1 MVLLGGVDQE
11 KDRFSLFGDMLILM
25 QDRCT
30 SCAERTIG
38 LEIIWGATDVTP
50 T

>member
-25 QDRCT
+25 QDRHTFCT
-30 SCAERTIG
+30 ECTIG
-38 LEIIWGATDVTP
+38 SEIILGATDFTP

>member
-11 KDRFSLFGDMLILM
+11 KDRFSLFGDMLISM
-25 QDRCT
+25 QDRRT
-30 SCAERTIG
+30 FCAECTIG
-38 LEIIWGATDVTP
+38 LEIILGATDVTP